1 MESSQPKLPR
11 EEPVSCA
18 WLQALGMNVV
28 LDLEE
33 WELCFPQQEIWAM
46 DIHSHQ
52 VRIMNPVGDWLK
64 YDEVFKNLGFG
75 INQAELKSQPNHSLA
90 LWPFI
95 DCLNPLNFSLQVSK
109 MEVIMTN
116 LYGCWKDSM
125 KAFDTQ

>member
-46 DIHSHQ
+46 DIHGHQ

-95 DCLNPLNFSLQVSK
+95 DCPLNFSLQVSK